1 MSENLGGATEAIFAK
16 LLTHKYFQQDT
27 CACAAL
33 NYHSGGRSGAYT
45 MVEGVNSQSYRQ
57 RLVRNARQA
66 PSHLI

>member
-45 MVEGVNSQSYRQ
+45 WSR
-57 RLVRNARQA
+57 A
-66 PSHLI
+66 LILNRIGKGSCETHGKRRRI